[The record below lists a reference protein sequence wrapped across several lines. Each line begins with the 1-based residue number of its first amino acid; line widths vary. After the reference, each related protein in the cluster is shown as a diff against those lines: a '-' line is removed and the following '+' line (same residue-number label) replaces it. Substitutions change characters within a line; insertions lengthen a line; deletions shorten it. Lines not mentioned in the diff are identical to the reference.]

1 MSLKYIAEQ
10 LNVSISTVSRA
21 LQQKQNGISTK
32 TKLKIREFAKSI
44 DFTPNINASNL
55 RTKTSNLIGVI
66 VPTISNNFYESFLS
80 ALEENARKNGY
91 SVMILQ
97 SNNQVEN
104 EIENIKL
111 LKQNNIAYLFV
122 CLSQHVTN
130 LTHFDNLIKQ
140 NIPVI
145 FFDKVPMENQYKKI
159 SISDEAST
167 IMACEALL
175 KVSKKNIVGIFGNK
189 NYSITKNRENS
200 FKKFFE
206 HNAPNIHIHIEHADN
221 TEAAFNCVQKLWIN
235 NKPDSIFC
243 MTDEILIGV
252 MKFIQSNNIKYPK
265 QVKIITLS
273 NGFIPSLY
281 FPSISYIETS
291 GYEMGKQAFSLISNT
306 NNHHVLIQPIF
317 KSGNSL

>member
-1 MSLKYIAEQ
+1 MSLKYIATQ

-55 RTKTSNLIGVI
+55 RTKTSNLIGII

-97 SNNQVEN
+97 SNNQLDI

-122 CLSQHVTN
+122 CLSHNVSN
-130 LTHFDNLIKQ
+130 LTHYDNLIKQ

-167 IMACEALL
+167 IMACKALL
-175 KVSKKNIVGIFGNK
+175 HVSKKNIVGIFGNK

-200 FKKFFE
+200 FCNFFKQ
-206 HNAPNIHIHIEHADN
+206 NAPYLNMGIEHAEN
-221 TEAAFNCVQKLWIN
+221 SESAFICLQKIWTN
-235 NKPDSIFC
+235 NKPDAIFC

-252 MKFIQSNNIKYPK
+252 MKFIKSNNIKYPK
-265 QVKIITLS
+265 QVKIIALS
-273 NGFIPSLY
+273 NGFIPNLY

-306 NNHHVLIQPIF
+306 NNNTVLIEPVF
-317 KSGNSL
+317 KLGNSL